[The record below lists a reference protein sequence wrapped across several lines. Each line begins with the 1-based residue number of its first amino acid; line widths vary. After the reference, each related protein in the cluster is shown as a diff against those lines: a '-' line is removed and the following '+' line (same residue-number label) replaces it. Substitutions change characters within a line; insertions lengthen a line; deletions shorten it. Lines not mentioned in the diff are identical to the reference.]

1 MDNKMTSSRLIRIL
15 YHNRPRYLDTC
26 LFSVLKQKSIKIMN
40 SDIYERQQYSRT
52 YLLICLRKR
61 GLSSQRTHSF
71 LLSDRP
77 VNIHT
82 VDHTI

>member
-40 SDIYERQQYSRT
+40 SDIYERRQYSRT
-52 YLLICLRKR
+52 YLFVWENGGSLLNE
-61 GLSSQRTHSF
+61 RTHSF
-71 LLSDRP
+71 FPIVL
-77 VNIHT
+77 
-82 VDHTI
+82 